1 MKEITFVDT
10 TLRDAHQ
17 SLWNGKMTT
26 SMMLPIA
33 PVMDEV
39 GFEALDF
46 MALISMDWCIRNQ
59 KENPWDRLRLISAAV
74 PNTPLIV
81 GGVLRNFGNVP
92 DSITEFWAAK
102 IAEAGA
108 KRIRINDPCH
118 DIHQI
123 SKAIKWSNA
132 AGLMTMVALIYSYSP
147 VHTDE
152 YYAKKALE
160 MAKAGAERI
169 FIKDVDGLLTPQ
181 RTRTLV
187 PAIMKKIDGIPLE
200 IHGHCTT
207 GLAPLC
213 YLEAIKL
220 GVQTVHTAVSP
231 LANGPSQPSTEN
243 ILRNAC
249 CLGFSTNLNEKALK
263 AVSDHFRYI
272 AKREGFPMGSPVEY
286 DLFQYEH
293 QVPGGMMSNYQAELT
308 KRGLEDHLEELLK
321 EMARIRKELGYPI
334 MVTPL
339 SQYIGAQAILNH
351 TSGERYKIVT
361 DEIIKY
367 VLGHYGDLV
376 APVDKDVMER
386 IKRLPRT
393 QELLNWEPPERS
405 IQELRKEFGNELSDE
420 EFLLRVLT
428 SNQEA
433 VDEVLAAGP
442 KNYAYPRGDKP
453 ILALVQELTKK
464 KTVSYI
470 HIQKEDFS
478 LTLRRGNRPEK

>member
-1 MKEITFVDT
+1 MKVITFVDT
-10 TLRDAHQ
+10 TFRDAHQ
-17 SLWNGKMTT
+17 SLWNGQMTT
-26 SMMLPIA
+26 DMMLPIA

-59 KENPWDRLRLISAAV
+59 QENPWDRLRLISESM

-92 DSITEFWAAK
+92 DSVTEFWAQK

-118 DIHQI
+118 DIAEI

-160 MAKAGAERI
+160 MAKVGAERV
-169 FIKDVDGLLTPQ
+169 FIKDVGGLLTPE

-207 GLAPLC
+207 GLSPLC
-213 YLEAIKL
+213 YLEAVKH

-243 ILRNAC
+243 ILRNLRY
-249 CLGFSTNLNEKALK
+249 LGLSTNLNEKALK
-263 AVSDHFRYI
+263 AVAEHFKYV
-272 AKREGFPMGSPVEY
+272 AKSEGFPTGSPVEY

-293 QVPGGMMSNYQAELT
+293 HVPGGMMSNYRSELVR
-308 KRGLEDHLEELLK
+308 RGLEDQLEELLK
-321 EMARIRKELGYPI
+321 EIAQIRKELGYPI

-339 SQYIGAQAILNH
+339 SQYIGAQAILNF
-351 TSGERYKIVT
+351 TAGERYKIVT

-367 VLGHYGDLV
+367 VLGHYGELA
-376 APVDKDVMER
+376 APVDKDVMDC
-386 IKRLPRT
+386 IMRLPRT
-393 QELLNWEPPERS
+393 KELLNWEPPQQS
-405 IQELRKEFGNELSDE
+405 IQELRQEFGPQLSDE
-420 EFLLRVLT
+420 EFLLRVLS

-433 VDEVLAAGP
+433 VDEVLATGP
-442 KNYAYPRGDKP
+442 RSYDYPRGDKP
-453 ILALVQELTKK
+453 VLALVRELTRREDAA
-464 KTVSYI
+464 YI
-470 HIQKEDFS
+470 HIKRGDFS
-478 LTLRRGNRPEK
+478 LTLK

>member
-26 SMMLPIA
+26 AMMLPIA
-33 PVMDEV
+33 AVMDEV

-59 KENPWDRLRLISAAV
+59 QENPWDRLRLISEAM
-74 PNTPLIV
+74 PNAPLIV

-92 DSITEFWAAK
+92 DSVTEFWALK

-108 KRIRINDPCH
+108 GRIRINDPCH
-118 DIHQI
+118 DIQQI
-123 SKAIKWSNA
+123 TKAIKWSKA

-152 YYAKKALE
+152 YYAQKALE
-160 MAKAGAERI
+160 MATAGAERL
-169 FIKDVDGLLTPQ
+169 FIKDVGGLLTPE

-213 YLEAIKL
+213 YLEAIKH
-220 GVQTVHTAVSP
+220 GVRTVHTAVSP

-243 ILRNAC
+243 ILRNARY
-249 CLGFSTNLNEKALK
+249 LGFSPNLNEKAL
-263 AVSDHFRYI
+263 AEVADHFRYV
-272 AKREGFPMGSPVEY
+272 AKKEGFPSGIPVEY
-286 DLFQYEH
+286 DPFQYEH
-293 QVPGGMMSNYQAELT
+293 QVPGGMMSNYQAELA
-308 KRGLEDHLEELLK
+308 KRGLDRHLK
-321 EMARIRKELGYPI
+321 EILKEIARIRKELGYPI

-351 TSGERYKIVT
+351 TAGERYTVVT
-361 DEIIKY
+361 DEIIKF
-367 VLGHYGDLV
+367 VLGHYGEIDGE
-376 APVDKDVMER
+376 VDKDVMDR
-386 IKRLPRT
+386 IKKLPRT
-393 QELLNWEPPERS
+393 RELLNWEPPQKS
-405 IQELRKEFGNELSDE
+405 IEELRREFGPELPDE
-420 EFLLRVLT
+420 EFLLRVLS

-433 VDEVLAAGP
+433 VDHVLAAGP
-442 KNYAYPRGDKP
+442 KNYDYPKGDKP
-453 ILALVQELTKK
+453 VLALIQELAAQKHAAYIQIKK
-464 KTVSYI
+464 
-470 HIQKEDFS
+470 ENFS
-478 LTLRRGNRPEK
+478 LTLRRASRAEK